1 MKRFAVMLAASAL
14 FPAALFGA
22 TCSDYLNIVESAVE
36 NLVENLGWDPKK
48 SYNFVCESGYFVNYC
63 SFGGV

>member
-22 TCSDYLNIVESAVE
+22 TRSDYLDIVESAVE
-36 NLVENLGWDPKK
+36 NLGTHPLRRSDKLKRVGD
-48 SYNFVCESGYFVNYC
+48 VCIME
-63 SFGGV
+63 

>member
-22 TCSDYLNIVESAVE
+22 TRSDYLDIVESAVE
-36 NLVENLGWDPKK
+36 NLGKIWGHTL
-48 SYNFVCESGYFVNYC
+48 
-63 SFGGV
+63 

>member
-22 TCSDYLNIVESAVE
+22 TRSDYLDIVESAVE
-36 NLVENLGWDPKK
+36 NLGIHLLRRSDKLKRLGERGDRPSVGSCWK
-48 SYNFVCESGYFVNYC
+48 S
-63 SFGGV
+63 

>member
-22 TCSDYLNIVESAVE
+22 TRSDYLDIVESAVE
-36 NLVENLGWDPKK
+36 NLGENLGTHPLRRSDKLK
-48 SYNFVCESGYFVNYC
+48 RVGDVCIME
-63 SFGGV
+63 